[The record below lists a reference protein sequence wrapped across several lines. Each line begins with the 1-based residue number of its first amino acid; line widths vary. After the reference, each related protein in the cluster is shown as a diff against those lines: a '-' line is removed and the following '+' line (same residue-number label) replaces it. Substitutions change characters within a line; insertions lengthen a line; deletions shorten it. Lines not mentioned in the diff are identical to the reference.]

1 MTPDHAVR
9 ELTVS
14 RPRLRKDL
22 KFAFQDYR
30 GRPSYILEDLT
41 HRRYFQIGLP
51 EYQFLQNLDGNRTA
65 REVLSQN
72 AREFGDRALSEEE
85 ATILLR
91 WLIDQRLLESD
102 NADQSG
108 RRYDHTAEQADK
120 KPKQAMQ
127 KLFFIRIP
135 MGNPDALLTKLTPWL
150 AWTGTLPFVIAW
162 FALIGY
168 AGFLLIQN
176 WTPFVSASA
185 SVILP
190 GTNWLIL
197 GGIFV
202 FLKLVH
208 EIWHGV
214 LAKKFGGVIP
224 EWGIQL
230 LVFVTPLTYVDASA
244 SWRFPSRWHRIYVA
258 SAGMFIE
265 LLLAALAVIIWVR
278 TEPGVINTIAHNT
291 IFAASTITL
300 LFNANPL
307 MRFDGYYILSDL
319 LRIPNLATKGQ
330 QFMQWFWRKTL
341 YSIKDLPPPPAFKEQ
356 PVAIG
361 LYGVLSFIWRWVI
374 WIGIMAMAS
383 VLFKGAGVLLVGIA
397 VIGMVFGGLFK
408 SLKFLF
414 KGENGRRP
422 NLMGSLGKM
431 GLIGAGLFAIGYFV
445 PIDPAP
451 KAAAVIEYHDK
462 VVLRAECAGFVREVF
477 CENGEVVEEGQ
488 VLARLENPA
497 KETELKQLRIDIQ
510 HSILRGRQYFDE
522 ERLAAWQAENEN
534 LKALQERL
542 ESTQALIDSLSVKA
556 PKAGKVFGERLDS
569 LVGRYLHPGS
579 SIMAVIPQ
587 TAPRVLITVKQEN
600 ADSVK
605 GKNGEAVILRLR
617 GHEKVIKATLERAE
631 LQGTT
636 AVPHP
641 ALASTGGGPLL
652 VRNRARFDSAREQ
665 GLAYQRGGMSEELSH
680 FAGIGE
686 DQARA
691 AQQELTKTHFAAY
704 AVLDVP
710 DVAEQLNE
718 GEWGYVKLANVRER
732 RLGVWLFEK
741 VAVYVN
747 RRLETVKGV

>member
-9 ELTVS
+9 EMTVS
-14 RPRLRKDL
+14 RPRLRRDL

-51 EYQFLQNLDGNRTA
+51 EYQFLQNLDGKRTA
-65 REVLSQN
+65 REVLARN
-72 AREFGDRALSEEE
+72 AREFGDRALSEDE
-85 ATILLR
+85 ATTLLR
-91 WLIDQRLLESD
+91 WLIDQSLLESE
-102 NADQSG
+102 NAGQSG
-108 RRYDHTAEQADK
+108 RRYDHGAEQADK
-120 KPKQAMQ
+120 KPKQAFQ

-135 MGNPDALLTKLTPWL
+135 MGNPDAFLTSLTPWL
-150 AWTGTLPFVIAW
+150 AWTGTWAFFTLW
-162 FALIGY
+162 LGLLGY

-176 WTPFVSASA
+176 WTPFVNASA

-244 SWRFPSRWHRIYVA
+244 SWRFPSRWHRIFVA
-258 SAGMFIE
+258 AAGMFIE
-265 LLLAALAVIIWVR
+265 LFLASVAVIVWVR
-278 TEPGVINTIAHNT
+278 TEPGIINTIAHNT

-330 QFMQWFWRKTL
+330 QFTQWLWRKIL
-341 YSIKDLPPPPAFKEQ
+341 YSIKELPPPPSFKEQ
-356 PVAIG
+356 PFAIG
-361 LYGVLSFIWRWVI
+361 TYGILSFVWRWVI

-397 VIGMVFGGLFK
+397 VIGMVAGGLYK

-414 KGENGRRP
+414 MGENGRRP
-422 NLMGSLGKM
+422 DLFKSLAK
-431 GLIGAGLFAIGYFV
+431 LTAIGAMLTAIGYFV
-445 PIDPAP
+445 PINPAP
-451 KAAAVIEYHDK
+451 KAAAVIEYPDK
-462 VVLRAECAGFVREVF
+462 AILRAECAGFVREVLVG
-477 CENGEVVEEGQ
+477 NGEMVEEGQ
-488 VLARLENPA
+488 VLARLENLA
-497 KETELKQLRIDIQ
+497 KETELRQLRLDIQ
-510 HSILRGRQYFDE
+510 HSRLRGRQYFDE
-522 ERLAAWQAENEN
+522 ERIAAWQAENEN
-534 LKALQERL
+534 LKALEERL
-542 ESTQALIDSLSVKA
+542 ESTESLVDSLTVTA
-556 PKAGKVFGERLDS
+556 PIAGKIFGERLDS
-569 LVGRYLHPGS
+569 LVGRYIQPGS
-579 SIMAVIPQ
+579 SIMAVVPE
-587 TAPRVLITVKQEN
+587 TAPRILISVKQEN
-600 ADSVK
+600 ADSLE
-605 GKNGEAVILRLR
+605 GKNGEPVVLRLW
-617 GHEKVIKATLERAE
+617 GHEKPIQATLQRAE
-631 LQGTT
+631 MQGTT

-652 VRNRARFDSAREQ
+652 VRNRARMDSERDQ

-686 DQARA
+686 DRARA

-704 AVLDVP
+704 AILDTP
-710 DVAEQLNE
+710 DIAEQLSE
-718 GEWGYVKLANVRER
+718 GEWGYVKLANVKER
-732 RLGVWLFEK
+732 RLGVWLFESL
-741 VAVYVN
+741 AIYVN
-747 RRLETVKGV
+747 RQLEMVKGV